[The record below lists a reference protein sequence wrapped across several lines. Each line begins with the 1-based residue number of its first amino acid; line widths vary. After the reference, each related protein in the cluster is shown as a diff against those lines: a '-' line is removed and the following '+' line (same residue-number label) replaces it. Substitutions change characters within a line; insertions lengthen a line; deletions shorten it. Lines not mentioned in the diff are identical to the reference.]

1 MSDDTAKTASG
12 LLHNFCLEAKQSAEL
27 VDVFRD
33 DLRAETTRGIIVQVL
48 PELVQIERYTDE
60 GIYWGMA
67 ILRLEDVTRVRRKS
81 RELRL
86 VQTLL
91 SRPENSSKTII
102 SNQQTLSEAIDFV
115 QSQEGYVVVC
125 VEEADPD
132 FNVIGEIVA
141 SDEDYFRMT
150 EYGTMNTQDVRELVV
165 KKSAVTRVDFDNRY
179 DVAISQLGRKNKSK
193 KQQGEAPGHR

>member
-1 MSDDTAKTASG
+1 
-12 LLHNFCLEAKQSAEL
+12 
-27 VDVFRD
+27 
-33 DLRAETTRGIIVQVL
+33 
-48 PELVQIERYTDE
+48 
-60 GIYWGMA
+60 
-67 ILRLEDVTRVRRKS
+67 
-81 RELRL
+81 
-86 VQTLL
+86 LL
-91 SRPENSSKTII
+91 SCPENSSKTII

>member
-125 VEEADPD
+125 VESARP
-132 FNVIGEIVA
+132 GPA
-141 SDEDYFRMT
+141 S
-150 EYGTMNTQDVRELVV
+150 
-165 KKSAVTRVDFDNRY
+165 SCRVPVPPRRC
-179 DVAISQLGRKNKSK
+179 GRRLSRS
-193 KQQGEAPGHR
+193 PPLRRRLLPP

>member
-1 MSDDTAKTASG
+1 MSDDPAEMDSG
-12 LLHNFCLEAKQSAEL
+12 LLHEFCLEAKKSAEL

-33 DLRAETTRGIIVQVL
+33 DLLAETTRGIIVQVL
-48 PELVQIERYTDE
+48 PELLQIERYTDE

-81 RELRL
+81 RELQL

-91 SRPENSSKTII
+91 SRPENRSKSII
-102 SNQQTLSEAIDFV
+102 SNLQTLSEAIDFV
-115 QSQEGYVVVC
+115 QSEEGYVVVC

-132 FNVIGEIVA
+132 FNIIGEVVA
-141 SDEDYFRMT
+141 SDEGYFRMT

-179 DVAISQLGRKNKSK
+179 DVAISHLGRQNKNK
-193 KQQGEAPGHR
+193 KQQGVQER